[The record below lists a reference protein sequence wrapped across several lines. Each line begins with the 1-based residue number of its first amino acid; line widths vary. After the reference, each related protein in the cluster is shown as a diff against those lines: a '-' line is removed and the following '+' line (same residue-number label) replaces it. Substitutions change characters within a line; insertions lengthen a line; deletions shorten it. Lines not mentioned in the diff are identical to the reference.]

1 LPCSCLP
8 PVSYQIAGGANG
20 EAAFTMPVGKRPQY
34 ALPIFS
40 GQDSG
45 QINPDGTLVVNS
57 GSGAFAGTVRC
68 FPYAK

>member
-1 LPCSCLP
+1 
-8 PVSYQIAGGANG
+8 
-20 EAAFTMPVGKRPQY
+20 MPVGKRPQY